1 MTSSRTAFALLA
13 AALGLEV
20 SGCQQDLKMSNN
32 GGVPSLDLRACATA
46 GGTIQ
51 SRGKASQPT
60 CVLPYTDAGK
70 SCSGKKDCQGRCLA
84 NEGPGGLPKLGEATA
99 GHCQPDNKLFG
110 CYAEVEGGK
119 AKAAI
124 CVD

>member
-1 MTSSRTAFALLA
+1 MNITAICLGATLLGLTFALTA
-13 AALGLEV
+13 
-20 SGCQQDLKMSNN
+20 CQQDLRMSNN
-32 GGVPSLDLRACATA
+32 GAVPSLDLRACATA

-51 SRGKASQPT
+51 SRGKLGRPM
-60 CVLPYTDAGK
+60 CVLPYSDAGK

-99 GHCQPDNKLFG
+99 AHCQPDNRLYG
-110 CYAEVEGGK
+110 CYVEVESGK
-119 AKAAI
+119 ARPAV